1 MSSGTDSGADA
12 GADAG
17 AESASGSDTASSTV
31 ESRLG
36 AAVQSYQGAVD
47 DFDRELARLL
57 GVNETD
63 LRCLEI
69 LLTVEE
75 LTPRELSRQ
84 LGLTTGSVTTMLDRL
99 EKLAYLTRTPHP
111 TDRRKTL
118 IRATPEAGQ
127 RAYGLIGPFIE
138 DAGRQVSDRYTPEQL
153 ELVTDYLTFSRDIQ
167 QQHVERL
174 REMPAPGPTRTG
186 GRQATG
192 PRGGTSGTGGR

>member
-75 LTPRELSRQ
+75 LTPAS
-84 LGLTTGSVTTMLDRL
+84 
-99 EKLAYLTRTPHP
+99 
-111 TDRRKTL
+111 
-118 IRATPEAGQ
+118 
-127 RAYGLIGPFIE
+127 
-138 DAGRQVSDRYTPEQL
+138 
-153 ELVTDYLTFSRDIQ
+153 
-167 QQHVERL
+167 
-174 REMPAPGPTRTG
+174 
-186 GRQATG
+186 
-192 PRGGTSGTGGR
+192 

>member
-1 MSSGTDSGADA
+1 
-12 GADAG
+12 
-17 AESASGSDTASSTV
+17 
-31 ESRLG
+31 
-36 AAVQSYQGAVD
+36 
-47 DFDRELARLL
+47 
-57 GVNETD
+57 
-63 LRCLEI
+63 
-69 LLTVEE
+69 
-75 LTPRELSRQ
+75 
-84 LGLTTGSVTTMLDRL
+84 MLDRL